1 MPQPLAPQKF
11 VLRSVLLY
19 CFSVFCPTLVLLT
32 QPEHAIGQ
40 QPPNI
45 LFAIAD
51 DWSVH
56 AGAYGT
62 KWVKTPNFDRI
73 AAEGLLFTNA
83 YTPAAKC
90 ATSRASILTGR
101 NIWQLEEAGNHLS
114 FFPAKFTAWPEVL
127 QQKGW
132 HVGMTGKGWG
142 PGIAKDAAGL
152 ERQMTGKPY
161 QSRKT
166 PPPTKAIS
174 NNDYAA
180 NFSDFLDAAPKDTP
194 WCFWYGSTEPHRN
207 YEVGS
212 GESKGNKSLDQIE
225 RVPAYWP
232 DTEIVRRDMLDYA
245 FEVEHVDL
253 HLGKMLAELERRGQL
268 DNTLVIVTSDH
279 GMPFPRVKGYAYYDS
294 NHVPLAIRYPKGI
307 SKPGRSI
314 TDFVSFID
322 IAATLLDYARID
334 ARHSDMLLITGTSWR
349 PIFESSQSGRVVPTR
364 DHVLIGKERND
375 VGRPNDVGYPIRGL
389 VNDDYLYLYNVEPS
403 RWPAGNPETG
413 YLDTDGSPTK
423 SLILDMGRQDR
434 REPFWQWNFGMR
446 PQQELYNLKTDTD
459 CIHNLAEERQ
469 YAEQVEILRQ
479 KLFDQLKQQGD
490 PRMIGQG
497 DTFDRYLP
505 TQGAN
510 FYQQYMQ
517 GKRPAAGWVNES
529 DFEPEPIAF
538 P

>member
-1 MPQPLAPQKF
+1 MLQPISFQLLLQQCTIQCCWLAI
-11 VLRSVLLY
+11 
-19 CFSVFCPTLVLLT
+19 VFLSSILAQTENVT
-32 QPEHAIGQ
+32 AQ

-73 AAEGLLFTNA
+73 AAEGLIFVNA

-127 QQKGW
+127 QQNGW

-142 PGIAKDAAGL
+142 PGVAKDAAGR

-161 QSRKT
+161 QARKT

-174 NNDYAA
+174 NNDYAG

-207 YEVGS
+207 YEYRS
-212 GESKGNKSLDQIE
+212 GEIKGKKSLSQIE

-232 DTEIVRRDMLDYA
+232 DTEIVRHDILDYA
-245 FEVEHVDL
+245 YEVEHVDL

-268 DNTLVIVTSDH
+268 DNTLIIVTSDH

-307 SKPGRSI
+307 STPGRTI

-322 IAATLLDYARID
+322 IAATLLDYAKVD
-334 ARHSDMLLITGTSWR
+334 SSQVDMLPISGTSWR
-349 PIFESSQSGRVVPTR
+349 PIFDSSQSGRVVANR

-375 VGRPNDVGYPIRGL
+375 VGRPNDVGYPIRGM
-389 VNDDYLYLYNVEPS
+389 VNDEFLYLYNFEPS

-423 SLILDMGRQDR
+423 TLILELGRKER
-434 REPFWQWNFGMR
+434 RDPFWQWNFGMR
-446 PQQELYNLKTDTD
+446 PQQELYAINKDSD
-459 CIHNLAEERQ
+459 CVHNLANKGEFSK
-469 YAEQVEILRQ
+469 EIDKLRET
-479 KLFDQLKQQGD
+479 LFDELKRQGD
-490 PRMIGQG
+490 PRMVGKG
-497 DTFDRYLP
+497 DIFDRYVP
-505 TQGAN
+505 THGAH
-510 FYQQYMQ
+510 FYQEYKQ
-517 GKRPAAGWVNES
+517 GKKPSAGWVNES
-529 DFEPEPIAF
+529 DFEPEPITS